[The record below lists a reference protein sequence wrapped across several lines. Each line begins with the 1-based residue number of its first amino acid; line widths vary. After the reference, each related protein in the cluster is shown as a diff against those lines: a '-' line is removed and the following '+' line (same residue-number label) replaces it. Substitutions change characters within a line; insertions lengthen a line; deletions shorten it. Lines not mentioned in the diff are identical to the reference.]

1 MSNKKPDD
9 RICSLTIDP
18 STNNDLLRKLV
29 DKESTKALIGLF
41 VGLIIILIGV
51 VLIILGISG
60 VSDITITLSEKI
72 TIDLTIALSGI
83 VIILIGFL
91 VISATKFKLAN
102 TQPKDEKKTEQVRL

>member
-1 MSNKKPDD
+1 MSEKKPDD
-9 RICSLTIDP
+9 RICSLTVDP

-41 VGLIIILIGV
+41 VGLIIILVGV
-51 VLIILGISG
+51 ALIILGISD
-60 VSDITITLSEKI
+60 VSDITITLSEKF
-72 TIDLTIALSGI
+72 TIDLTNALSGI

-102 TQPKDEKKTEQVRL
+102 TQPKRRKKN